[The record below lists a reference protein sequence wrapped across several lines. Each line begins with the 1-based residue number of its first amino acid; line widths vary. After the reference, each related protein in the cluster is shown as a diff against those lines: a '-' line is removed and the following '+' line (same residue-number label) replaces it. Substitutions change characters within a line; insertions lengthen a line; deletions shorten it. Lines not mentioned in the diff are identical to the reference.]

1 MVNFSVSALMESFE
15 ELFPKETSFAVSDSQ
30 RFIYY
35 KPSKKIDLQIK
46 PGDKIK
52 EDTVT
57 YKALSIQQKI
67 SEHINSNVFGVPY
80 YGTSVPILNDGN
92 PQGCVTAILS
102 SAQLRFLDD
111 FLTVR
116 IEDSWKPI
124 PHKEIMFLEA
134 QNRKTWVQSDRGMG
148 TNKFKLSELEYILP
162 ADLFLRCHRS
172 YIVNV
177 NYIVEIQ
184 PDSHST
190 FLLVMKDQTKVP
202 VSQTYAKHFRKLLA
216 F

>member
-1 MVNFSVSALMESFE
+1 MNFSVSALMEGFE
-15 ELFPKETSFAVSDSQ
+15 ELFPKETSFAVADSK

-35 KPSKKIDLQIK
+35 KPSSKIDLQIK
-46 PGDKIK
+46 PGDEIK

-57 YKALSIQQKI
+57 YKALSVQQKI
-67 SEHINSNVFGVPY
+67 SEHIHSKVFGIPY
-80 YGTSVPILNDGN
+80 YGTSVPILNNGN
-92 PQGCVTAILS
+92 PQGCITAILS
-102 SAQLRFLDD
+102 TEQLRFLADY
-111 FLTVR
+111 LTVR
-116 IEDSWKPI
+116 IGECWKPV

-134 QNRKTWVQSDRGMG
+134 QNRKTWVQSERGTG

-162 ADLFLRCHRS
+162 NDLFFRCHRS
-172 YIVNV
+172 YIINI
-177 NYIVEIQ
+177 NYIAEIQ

-190 FLLVMKDQTKVP
+190 FLLIMKDKSKVP

>member
-1 MVNFSVSALMESFE
+1 MNISVSSLMESFE
-15 ELFPKETSFAVSDSQ
+15 DLFPKETSFAVSDAK

-35 KPSKKIDLQIK
+35 KPSNKIDLQIR

-52 EDTVT
+52 ENTVT
-57 YKALSIQQKI
+57 FKALTIQQKI
-67 SEHINSNVFGVPY
+67 SEHINSNVFGIPY
-80 YGTSVPILNDGN
+80 YGTSVPILHDGT

-102 SAQLRFLDD
+102 SAQLRFLAD

-124 PHKEIMFLEA
+124 PHKDIMFLEA
-134 QNRKTWVQSDRGMG
+134 QHRKTWVQSNRGMG
-148 TNKFKLSELEYILP
+148 TNKFNLSELEYILP
-162 ADLFLRCHRS
+162 ADLFIRCHRS

-177 NYIVEIQ
+177 NYIAEIQ

-190 FLLVMKDQTKVP
+190 FLLIMKDGTKVP
-202 VSQTYAKHFRKLLA
+202 VSQTYAKHFRKILA